1 MIKSLRLVNWKSYND
16 SILYI
21 DPLTIIIGTNS
32 SGKSNALDALVF
44 LSRIASGLEVYQ
56 SIKGDQNISPIRGG
70 VDWVCRQ
77 GTNQFKIE
85 TEIEYDGQD
94 YSYSITVEVDKAK
107 ALITEEKLM
116 QNTKRMFYTNI
127 KDSHLLNIPT
137 YFATGN
143 QGKGQNFDLNR
154 NTAILYQAKNLQLRK
169 KETIG
174 VVIRDRKSVV

>member
-154 NTAILYQAKNLQLRK
+154 NTAILYQ
-169 KETIG
+169 
-174 VVIRDRKSVV
+174 DRKSVV